1 MGQMLDARPRHYQP
15 SRMRQLKEV
24 RGFLRLV
31 RKMSLEKSTRGP
43 FWRTLLRALVSN
55 PRSIRYTVS
64 LMALYLHFGPF
75 SRFVSERIRQAIEQE
90 QQRPSRV
97 ASAA

>member
-1 MGQMLDARPRHYQP
+1 V
-15 SRMRQLKEV
+15 RQLKEF

-31 RKMSLEKSTRGP
+31 KKMSLQGSTRGP
-43 FWRTLLRALVSN
+43 FWSTLLKALWAN

-75 SRFVSERIRQAIEQE
+75 SRFVSQKIHQAIEQE
-90 QQRPSRV
+90 RRTPSRV
-97 ASAA
+97 ASVAA